1 MIPPAGAAGAGPAV
15 MRAFVLS
22 AVLCLL
28 ATEAAPAQTNPPL
41 QEMQSQSSGDSLLP
55 PSLRNMGPRPPG
67 YGAPLSPPAAAP
79 APATAPAP
87 VPAPAPALGA
97 APSTTGTASADDGTQ
112 SLDLQGVPPPDMTP
126 QVPWPNKWQAGT
138 TARLQALDKVNA
150 QAGNLTVKVG
160 ETATFESLTITVKAC
175 LVRPPD
181 QPADATAFLQVI
193 DNHPDA
199 PGFTGW
205 MLANAP
211 AVSMMQSPI
220 YDIRVT
226 GCS

>member
-1 MIPPAGAAGAGPAV
+1 MNARPPLTVVAAAGGRPV
-15 MRAFVLS
+15 MRALVLS

-41 QEMQSQSSGDSLLP
+41 QEMQTPSSQDSLLP

-67 YGAPLSPPAAAP
+67 YAAPLSPPAAAQG
-79 APATAPAP
+79 
-87 VPAPAPALGA
+87 PAPAPAPAPPTG
-97 APSTTGTASADDGTQ
+97 APSASADDSTQ
-112 SLDLQGVPPPDMTP
+112 SPDLQAAPPLDMTP

-138 TARLQALDKVNA
+138 AAKLQALDKVNA

-160 ETATFESLTITVKAC
+160 ESATFESLTITVKAC
-175 LVRPPD
+175 LVRPSD
-181 QPADATAFLQVI
+181 QPADATAFIQVI